1 MPWPP
6 ASPSCT
12 FSTTPRAAHTF
23 MSKPDHQN
31 NKFMDTIFQEKKN
44 QVKEK
49 IVKRVNFYSLYCL
62 LECDHRNTIITLRSK
77 SHSTITNGL
86 GEQLVSKIQ
95 EATCLV
101 RELRLML

>member
-6 ASPSCT
+6 ARPSCT

-31 NKFMDTIFQEKKN
+31 NKFMDTIFQKKKN

-49 IVKRVNFYSLYCL
+49 IVRGSTFIVYTVYLSV
-62 LECDHRNTIITLRSK
+62 TIEIP
-77 SHSTITNGL
+77 
-86 GEQLVSKIQ
+86 
-95 EATCLV
+95 
-101 RELRLML
+101 

>member
-31 NKFMDTIFQEKKN
+31 NKFMDTIFQKKKN

-49 IVKRVNFYSLYCL
+49 IVRGSTSIVYTVYLSV
-62 LECDHRNTIITLRSK
+62 TIEIP
-77 SHSTITNGL
+77 
-86 GEQLVSKIQ
+86 
-95 EATCLV
+95 
-101 RELRLML
+101 